1 MQQKPKPFVLPMLL
15 IATILTALGWL
26 GAHYGGWPLTLISPS
41 DSLAMG
47 RSGPPG
53 PADDSLPETLTPRD
67 NRSLQGSAIFFMG
80 VMMSPQS
87 RVTMFNQTVVGS
99 YDNGP
104 ARVLIV
110 VRAPKDGWYI
120 VNCVTTGF
128 GAKASLTTVA
138 QPPVNVTSW
147 DYRNRPQGMHLYPA
161 LVELKAGQHFFFWR
175 LEDVNVSVEFL
186 ETHILKAKLE
196 G

>member
-1 MQQKPKPFVLPMLL
+1 MQQRPKPFVLSIFFVL
-15 IATILTALGWL
+15 TIMTALGWL
-26 GAHYGGWPLTLISPS
+26 GVQYVGWPLTLISPS
-41 DSLAMG
+41 DSFALG
-47 RSGPPG
+47 RSGIIAPS
-53 PADDSLPETLTPRD
+53 DDSLPETLTPRE
-67 NRSLQGSAIFFMG
+67 NRSLQGSMIFFMG

-87 RVTMFNQTVVGS
+87 RITMFNQTVVGS

-104 ARVLIV
+104 ARVFIV
-110 VRAPKDGWYI
+110 VQAPKDGWYI
-120 VNCVTTGF
+120 INCVTTGF

-147 DYRNRPQGMHLYPA
+147 DYRNRPQGMYLYPA

-175 LEDVNVSVEFL
+175 LEDVNGSVEFL